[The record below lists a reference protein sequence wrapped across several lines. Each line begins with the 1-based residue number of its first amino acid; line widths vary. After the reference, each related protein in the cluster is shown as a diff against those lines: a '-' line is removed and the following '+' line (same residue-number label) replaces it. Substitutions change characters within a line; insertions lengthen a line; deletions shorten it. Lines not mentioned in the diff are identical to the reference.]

1 MFSGIGA
8 GDSFSFVSACSSCKD
23 MLVSD
28 EDLGNSEIKINIQA
42 LRTLLAGIWSS
53 RAGDSGVQI
62 HSGVK
67 LSPVSPLVQVT
78 FTAVTFNL
86 LTWHGPGFYRIQHAT
101 ILILSLWF
109 QRTVL
114 ESRPGRW

>member
-1 MFSGIGA
+1 MFPGIGA

-23 MLVSD
+23 LPVSD
-28 EDLGNSEIKINIQA
+28 EYLGNSEIKINIQA

-53 RAGDSGVQI
+53 RTGDSGVQI

-78 FTAVTFNL
+78 FTTVTFNL
-86 LTWHGPGFYRIQHAT
+86 LTWHGPGFYRTTRYHT
-101 ILILSLWF
+101 YSLPL
-109 QRTVL
+109 VL
-114 ESRPGRW
+114 ENSSGK